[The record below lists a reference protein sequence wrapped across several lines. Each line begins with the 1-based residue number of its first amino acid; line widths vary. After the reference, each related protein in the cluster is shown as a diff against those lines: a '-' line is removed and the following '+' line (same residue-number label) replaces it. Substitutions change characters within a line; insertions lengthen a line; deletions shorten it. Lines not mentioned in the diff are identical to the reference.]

1 MDDDDNRNPRAL
13 PIYAVALALV
23 LGGGALGY
31 AWGLA
36 QLLIER

>member
-1 MDDDDNRNPRAL
+1 MNDDKKSNGSITAL
-13 PIYAVALALV
+13 YGIALAIA

-36 QLLIER
+36 QLLAKP